1 MRSHP
6 LEETLALGGAANP
19 LVYMNV
25 TRKFVTNY
33 ATVHGNRGPI
43 GQIIKLRT
51 PPGRERSNLFESG
64 TIDGK

>member
-6 LEETLALGGAANP
+6 LKETLALGGAANS

-33 ATVHGNRGPI
+33 ATVRGNRGPI

-51 PPGRERSNLFESG
+51 PPGPREIELIRIGNHRR
-64 TIDGK
+64 